1 MNNDKIEQWKTIEDI
16 LKSIDFMDIETLRET
31 IAYIIKIYIIDK
43 GISYDGNISDS
54 VGQDVYSESPLSAM
68 PGKTPIFFELIQELK
83 NKYTAPELNMFTIE
97 NQNVFINIEGRN
109 HLISNKVNN
118 RTDQSISHLEE
129 VKKADSN
136 PDEDFNQPNTLPGR
150 FKNLEM
156 E

>member
-68 PGKTPIFFELIQELK
+68 PEKTPIFFELIQELK
-83 NKYTAPELNMFTIE
+83 NKYTVPELNMFTIE

-118 RTDQSISHLEE
+118 RTVQSISHLEE